1 MPDLQRRSAAQRSEP
16 DDDIDK
22 LFSRLELLEPPTD
35 LLKRILN
42 SIPQRSPRPAKS
54 EPVWNNDNQ
63 LDGLV
68 VRNENKEPS

>member
-1 MPDLQRRSAAQRSEP
+1 MPDLKRSISAQCSEP

-42 SIPQRSPRPAKS
+42 SIPQNSPRPAKP
-54 EPVWNNDNQ
+54 EPQWDTDSQ
-63 LDGLV
+63 IDGLV

>member
-1 MPDLQRRSAAQRSEP
+1 MPDLQRSISAQRSEP

-42 SIPQRSPRPAKS
+42 SIPQRSPRPAKP
-54 EPVWNNDNQ
+54 EPQWDNDSHI
-63 LDGLV
+63 DGLV
-68 VRNENKEPS
+68 VRNENKESS

>member
-1 MPDLQRRSAAQRSEP
+1 MPDPQRGSAAQRSEP

-22 LFSRLELLEPPTD
+22 LFSRLEQLEPPTN
-35 LLKRILN
+35 LLERILN
-42 SIPQRSPRPAKS
+42 SIPQRSPRPAKP
-54 EPVWNNDNQ
+54 EPAWDNDSH

>member
-1 MPDLQRRSAAQRSEP
+1 MPDLQRSISAQRSEP

-42 SIPQRSPRPAKS
+42 SIPQRSPRPAKP
-54 EPVWNNDNQ
+54 EPQWDNDNHI
-63 LDGLV
+63 DGLV

>member
-1 MPDLQRRSAAQRSEP
+1 MPVLKRSISAQCSEP

-35 LLKRILN
+35 LLKHILN
-42 SIPQRSPRPAKS
+42 SIPQNSPRPAKP
-54 EPVWNNDNQ
+54 EPEWDTDSQ
-63 LDGLV
+63 IDGLV